1 MKIVACLNLKGGVG
15 KTTIAINLAA
25 AIGEKKKRTLIVDLD
40 PQRSAARWASRA
52 KEGDSP
58 YFDLRRDVHAVESK
72 SARVV
77 KEELERLS
85 RQEADVIVLD
95 CPPELED
102 RSLVAAMLAELVLI
116 PTTPSPLD
124 LWAAQAAVNTVR
136 DARAVRE
143 TELPAV
149 ALVPSR
155 LVSTTVLAREL
166 PESLEGLG
174 EPVAPGISQRVALVE
189 AAVASKTIGDY
200 ALHSASHREFL
211 ALAAYVLKRLLA

>member
-1 MKIVACLNLKGGVG
+1 VKIAACLNLKGGVG

-25 AIGEKKKRTLIVDLD
+25 AFGEKKKRTLVVDLD

-52 KEGDSP
+52 EATGSR
-58 YFDLRRDVHAVESK
+58 YFDLGLDVHAVESK

-85 RQEADVIVLD
+85 RGEAAVVVLD

-102 RSLVAAMLAELVLI
+102 RSLVAAMLSELVLI

-124 LWAAQAAVNTVR
+124 LWAAQAAVGTVR
-136 DARAVRE
+136 DARAVRDVK
-143 TELPAV
+143 LPDV

-189 AAVASKTIGDY
+189 AAVAGKTIGDY
-200 ALHSASHREFL
+200 APGSPSHREFL
-211 ALAAYVLKRLLA
+211 ALAAYVLKRLLR